1 MILKKNQG
9 GIFMR
14 RENRRSS
21 EDNGLD
27 TKKILYIA
35 GSILSVA
42 IIGFVVTFFVY
53 GKGLK
58 KADTNLGKLDTN
70 MTTEYMQNTEEA
82 SSSLGKTVNEMTNT
96 LANEVLGNS
105 SNNTAN
111 ETNTTKYAV
120 NTSNVEEKTTTQNTK
135 KDKESTD
142 KSKIAKN
149 ETNKKEEAK
158 TETKVSDPTFKRPV
172 VGEVIREFAKDKLV
186 YSNTLAEWVTHNGVD
201 IKADKTTVVK
211 VAADGT
217 VKSIKNDPRYGLTVV
232 VEHTNGFST
241 VYSNLLTAEFVV
253 EGENIKQGQ
262 TVGTIGNTA
271 SFEISDEAH
280 LHFEIT
286 KDGEYLDPELY
297 IKE

>member
-1 MILKKNQG
+1 
-9 GIFMR
+9 MR

-21 EDNGLD
+21 EDNSLD
-27 TKKILYIA
+27 TKKILYIS

-42 IIGFVVTFFVY
+42 IIGFVITFFVY
-53 GKGLK
+53 GNGLK
-58 KADTNLGKLDTN
+58 KKNTNLGKLDTN
-70 MTTEYMQNTEEA
+70 IPTEYMQNTEEA
-82 SSSLGKTVNEMTNT
+82 SSSLGKTVNEMTNI
-96 LANEVLGNS
+96 LVNGVVDSS
-105 SNNTAN
+105 SNSIED

-120 NTSNVEEKTTTQNTK
+120 NTSSVEEKTTTQNSK
-135 KDKESTD
+135 KDKESTE
-142 KSKIAKN
+142 KSKTAKN

-158 TETKVSDPTFKRPV
+158 TQTKVADPTFKRPV
-172 VGEVIREFAKDKLV
+172 AGEIMREFAKDKLV
-186 YSNTLAEWVTHNGVD
+186 YSNTLAEWVTHNGID
-201 IKADKTTVVK
+201 IKANKTTVVK
-211 VAADGT
+211 AAADGT

-232 VEHTNGFST
+232 VEHTNGFTT

-262 TVGTIGNTA
+262 TVGTVGNTA

-286 KDGEYLDPELY
+286 KEGEYLDPELY

>member
-1 MILKKNQG
+1 
-9 GIFMR
+9 MR

-142 KSKIAKN
+142 KSKTAKN